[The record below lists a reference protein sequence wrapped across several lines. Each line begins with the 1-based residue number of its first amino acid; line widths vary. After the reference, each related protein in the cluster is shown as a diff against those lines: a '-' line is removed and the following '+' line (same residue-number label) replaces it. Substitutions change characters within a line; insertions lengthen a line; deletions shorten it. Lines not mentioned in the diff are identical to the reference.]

1 MTAEKTVKNISNR
14 FFKTDGCSVVVFPF
28 PYSEEEEEEEEEE
41 VCRVSRR
48 IIESDEGEKAVVL
61 EEVKLERLLS
71 LSSPSISLSESDE
84 VRRPEL
90 IR

>member
-14 FFKTDGCSVVVFPF
+14 FFKTEGCSVVVFPF
-28 PYSEEEEEEEEEE
+28 SHSEEEEEEEE
-41 VCRVSRR
+41 VCRVSRSV
-48 IIESDEGEKAVVL
+48 IESDEGEKDVVL
-61 EEVKLERLLS
+61 EEIRLGRLLS

-84 VRRPEL
+84 VRKPEL